1 MRQPLFLQSATHDIV
16 RGCVKTSQTA
26 FGGQLPYQ
34 GSLSANYKLCA
45 TNSYLCMSSLIYF
58 WPMGLSSK
66 RKAGMSLTSSM
77 IGLKPIWSRTSF

>member
-45 TNSYLCMSSLIYF
+45 TNYKVNGASHDGRNLRAIAPTFFYF
-58 WPMGLSSK
+58 DKDKVRSMRGL
-66 RKAGMSLTSSM
+66 
-77 IGLKPIWSRTSF
+77 

>member
-34 GSLSANYKLCA
+34 GSRGTPLRTAACG
-45 TNSYLCMSSLIYF
+45 T
-58 WPMGLSSK
+58 
-66 RKAGMSLTSSM
+66 RTAGRPLGVPYMASPT
-77 IGLKPIWSRTSF
+77 

>member
-34 GSLSANYKLCA
+34 GSRGTPLRTANC
-45 TNSYLCMSSLIYF
+45 
-58 WPMGLSSK
+58 GLRDANCGTPSGRPLHGVPYMASP
-66 RKAGMSLTSSM
+66 T
-77 IGLKPIWSRTSF
+77 

>member
-1 MRQPLFLQSATHDIV
+1 MRQPLFLQSATHGIV

-45 TNSYLCMSSLIYF
+45 TH
-58 WPMGLSSK
+58 
-66 RKAGMSLTSSM
+66 
-77 IGLKPIWSRTSF
+77 

>member
-34 GSLSANYKLCA
+34 GSQT
-45 TNSYLCMSSLIYF
+45 TNSVLQTIIYSFLLSFFSGPWVYLRRGR
-58 WPMGLSSK
+58 P
-66 RKAGMSLTSSM
+66 A
-77 IGLKPIWSRTSF
+77 

>member
-45 TNSYLCMSSLIYF
+45 TNYKVNGASHDGKNLRATAPSATNY
-58 WPMGLSSK
+58 K
-66 RKAGMSLTSSM
+66 RCT
-77 IGLKPIWSRTSF
+77 TN